1 MIFCSELPSNEPTKH
16 PNCFQKKKSHCKRTP
31 INSPQKKKEKK
42 KNIPSKANNIAPS
55 LAHKKEEDDK
65 TISEMERI
73 VCARL
78 TKNCLKSLEIFFIV
92 NAAQSFRSYITGN
105 TSW

>member
-1 MIFCSELPSNEPTKH
+1 LVPEKNSPG
-16 PNCFQKKKSHCKRTP
+16 KKIP
-31 INSPQKKKEKK
+31 INSPQKRRRRRRRTSPVNQK
-42 KNIPSKANNIAPS
+42 NIAPS